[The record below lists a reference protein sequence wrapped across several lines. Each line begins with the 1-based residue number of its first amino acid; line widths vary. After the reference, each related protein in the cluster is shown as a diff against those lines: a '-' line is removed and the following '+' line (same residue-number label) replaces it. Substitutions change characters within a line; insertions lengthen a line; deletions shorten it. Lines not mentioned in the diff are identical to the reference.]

1 MANLS
6 AYWEYNLREI
16 LLTFEG
22 LSISRPPYTLRTAHL
37 RLDLT
42 MARQLPPTG
51 SQSPPPTEL
60 ALTPTPLTPKP
71 ANSAVNQCPCR
82 PCADFRDSASPFPTT
97 KRNPLTRTSNASRVI
112 ERAYPGES
120 KSKRRRHH
128 SLGIQSLR
136 LRGLCSRMRGRQ
148 LRG

>member
-71 ANSAVNQCPCR
+71 ANSAVNQIPYR
-82 PCADFRDSASPFPTT
+82 PCADFRDFASPGATT
-97 KRNPLTRTSNASRVI
+97 NRNSLQWMSSPSNVI

-120 KSKRRRHH
+120 KPKRRRHR

-136 LRGLCSRMRGRQ
+136 LRGLCSRVRGRQ